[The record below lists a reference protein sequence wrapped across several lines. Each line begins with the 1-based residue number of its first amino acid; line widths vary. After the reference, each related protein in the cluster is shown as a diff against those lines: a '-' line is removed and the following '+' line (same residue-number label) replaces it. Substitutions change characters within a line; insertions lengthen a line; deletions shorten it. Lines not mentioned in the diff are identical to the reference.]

1 MEETSG
7 RFSASVTTCSRAR
20 ISKCSC
26 SAFGSASR
34 RRADVGGGVA
44 GESEDPLDESE
55 EGPRMRRAG
64 EFSCPDSSSELVT
77 SRSREGPTTPRDF
90 FLSET

>member
-1 MEETSG
+1 
-7 RFSASVTTCSRAR
+7 
-20 ISKCSC
+20 
-26 SAFGSASR
+26 
-34 RRADVGGGVA
+34 
-44 GESEDPLDESE
+44 
-55 EGPRMRRAG
+55 MRRAG